1 LLLKEFGKDN
11 DFIIPLE
18 SLKDFRRHLKI
29 LSLRRCLGE
38 EGETFSNIEFNYFIE
53 LQRVLSQKKLSPV
66 KFRSLS
72 GELPKQVTINNHS
85 YPLKDRTCLWDG
97 SRLYILSQLYMAKGA
112 SSLFRRTVMVP
123 LSENEELQLYATVS
137 PIVRAEYDQ
146 SNLQPYFDRVSQEY
160 TISLRAYNFLYPF
173 LKPNKVQYQLNAEE
187 VPDGDE
193 KILLSAL
200 MTRSYGEWNT
210 LTSILQS
217 SKRLTEV
224 GFLSVMNLFLSIL
237 IIHEQSCLHR
247 DLADKNVLVYG
258 PGVSVQFI
266 DLCSAAR
273 FEKNS
278 PVKQYDPLSTHP
290 DFSSPYGFYDKQ
302 SDVFS
307 AVFDLLRF
315 EVFEQKIWD
324 EKELAD
330 LVNHTHYKYKDEASF
345 SIKLRR
351 YQGFYKQ
358 LEESKPKPSWVIF
371 LPYLLKLTHPDRSTR
386 GNLIE
391 IFCDINILNRIR
403 DYIYTVGVIS
413 DLSSNFSTINGWS
426 LHYVTG
432 EIFRHHD
439 QTCVASTAIL
449 MLTVFALHYKYIP
462 HEIRINHKKHVE
474 CVLDELVVSPQH
486 HKILFH
492 YESEFPGYLS
502 KNLSTMMID
511 SMIID
516 VISEVSE
523 ENSIMRSVL
532 DNLCERVECQLKFDA
547 MVRSESGSALRDI
560 IDEIDRR
567 DLMDAVLG
575 DIIDQTF
582 DAIDLRYSN
591 ERMRVTQRN
600 LLGLFTAYTILYHS
614 HQTSDYLPDGIHR
627 YLYFSLTLMLAF
639 VISDLVVTK
648 TFTAIFPRNHQTT
661 VGLFRPVE
669 KKPYSIATELLTL
682 KA

>member
-1 LLLKEFGKDN
+1 MRIDKLFEDDSPFV
-11 DFIIPLE
+11 IE
-18 SLKDFRRHLKI
+18 SLQEVKAQLHDLR
-29 LSLRRCLGE
+29 LSSGLGE
-38 EGETFSNIEFNYFIE
+38 EGATINAVEWNYFIK
-53 LQRVLSQKKLSPV
+53 LQKIFSQKKIEPF
-66 KFRSLS
+66 KFHSLNA
-72 GELPKQVTINNHS
+72 GLPNRVAVNHQIIQ
-85 YPLKDRTCLWDG
+85 LKDRTCLWDG
-97 SRLYILSQLYMAKGA
+97 SRLYILSQLYTAKGA

-123 LSENEELQLYATVS
+123 LSENEELQFYATVS
-137 PIVRAEYDQ
+137 PILRDEYDQ

-160 TISLRAYNFLYPF
+160 TISLRAYNFLYPY
-173 LKPNKVQYQLNAEE
+173 LKPNKIQYELKAEE
-187 VPDGDE
+187 VPGGAQ

-266 DLCSAAR
+266 DLCSAVR
-273 FEKNS
+273 FEKNL
-278 PVKQYDPLSTHP
+278 PVKEFDPLSTHP

-307 AVFDLLRF
+307 AVFDLMRF
-315 EVFEQKIWD
+315 EVFDQKMWD

-345 SIKLRR
+345 LIKLRR

-371 LPYLLKLTHPDRSTR
+371 LPYLLKLTHPDRSMR

-391 IFCDINILNRIR
+391 IFRDINILKRIR

-426 LHYVTG
+426 LHYAIG

-449 MLTVFALHYKYIP
+449 MLTVFALHYKHIP

-474 CVLDELVVSPQH
+474 CVLNGLVVSPQH

-492 YESEFPGYLS
+492 YEAEFPGYLS
-502 KNLSTMMID
+502 KNLCNIMIN
-511 SMIID
+511 SVIID
-516 VISEVSE
+516 VIEEAFE
-523 ENSIMRSVL
+523 ENSIIRSVL
-532 DNLCERVECQLKFDA
+532 DNVCERVESQLKFDA
-547 MVRSESGSALRDI
+547 IAHSESESVLRDV
-560 IDEIDRR
+560 IDEIERR
-567 DLMDAVLG
+567 DLMDPILA

-582 DAIDLRYSN
+582 NAIDLRHSN
-591 ERMRVTQRN
+591 QRLRITQRN
-600 LLGLFTAYTILYHS
+600 LLGLFALYAMLYQC
-614 HQTSDYLPDGIHR
+614 HQSSDHLPDEMYR
-627 YLYFSLTLMLAF
+627 YLYFSMTLMLAF

-661 VGLFRPVE
+661 VGLFRPIE
-669 KKPYSIATELLTL
+669 NSSYSIATEFLTL